1 MIDCSI
7 GESPSAYR
15 KQLKQILKYI
25 GVHSPMGYTIPTYF
39 HCFVNGSRGSQI
51 RVIAMEIKN
60 DDPRLEDEY
69 EVTTALKNISEYLKK
84 SRYFILGGGFDGWAE
99 ITGVEYKAL
108 DILRDIDGALDM
120 LEDYGWSEDKHSLQM
135 EYDTETCD
143 TTVTGKNFRVT
154 CHNINDNDE
163 FLKVVDAMG
172 YIRSGEFY
180 ERIKGAK
187 HE

>member
-1 MIDCSI
+1 MDMIDCSI
-7 GESPSAYR
+7 SESPSDYR

-39 HCFVNGSRGSQI
+39 HCFVYGSRGSQI

-108 DILRDIDGALDM
+108 DILRDVNDD
-120 LEDYGWSEDKHSLQM
+120 LEILCEDEHGM
-135 EYDTETCD
+135 EIEYDTETCK
-143 TTVTGKNFRVT
+143 TKITGKSFRIIY
-154 CHNINDNDE
+154 HDINDIDE
-163 FLKVVDAMG
+163 FLKVVEAMD
-172 YIRSGEFY
+172 YIRSGDFY
-180 ERIKGAK
+180 ARIKEAK